1 MEFRVKYYL
10 GYMYH
15 SYIIEA
21 ENEAVAIMKAIR
33 EIPAKEIMHD
43 FKIEKH
49 FQAWN

>member
-21 ENEAVAIMKAIR
+21 ENEAETETEAEESA
-33 EIPAKEIMHD
+33 E
-43 FKIEKH
+43 
-49 FQAWN
+49 